1 MGIVCGFYIVKDE
14 VIEELLNNPE
24 DSQDWIDENY
34 SSVFGKCHFQ
44 NDTVFEVDK
53 GWAVAK
59 FLLKENDFTNQK
71 ILNSLDGEEL
81 NPKNYDF
88 PKYIKSVK
96 VKEINEIL
104 KTISEEN
111 IKEVFD
117 VKKMQLNNVYN
128 AEYFDQTNWQFLMLH
143 INTIKEAF
151 QKSAEK
157 VSGIIINKH

>member
-1 MGIVCGFYIVKDE
+1 M
-14 VIEELLNNPE
+14 
-24 DSQDWIDENY
+24 
-34 SSVFGKCHFQ
+34 
-44 NDTVFEVDK
+44 
-53 GWAVAK
+53 
-59 FLLKENDFTNQK
+59 
-71 ILNSLDGEEL
+71 SL
-81 NPKNYDF
+81 
-88 PKYIKSVK
+88 KYIKSVK

-157 VSGIIINKH
+157 VSGIIINKHWKIIP